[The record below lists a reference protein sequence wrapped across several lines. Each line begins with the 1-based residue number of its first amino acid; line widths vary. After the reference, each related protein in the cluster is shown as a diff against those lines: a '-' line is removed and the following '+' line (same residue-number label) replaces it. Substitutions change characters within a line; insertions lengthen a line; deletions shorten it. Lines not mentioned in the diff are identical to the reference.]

1 MKLPRVA
8 MCVALLWSGLSV
20 ASGVSF
26 SQDSETTAEPS
37 EASTTESE
45 AKPDV
50 ATEEEEKDEEV
61 VVVDPLLT
69 QVEEAIEVTS
79 RRYLKADVHT
89 PWQIMHGILALRQG
103 FLIRRGT
110 EKVPAFDWATGGAT
124 YQGTPLFEKTQFG
137 GRAHLYTEPYAFEGH
152 PNQFQAIMT
161 MLRLPVTQEFRT
173 ADGSITMADMVRN
186 AQMDVND
193 QEETTWTL
201 WFLAAY
207 LKPDAQWRNRYGQ
220 HWSIERLVEIQNYED
235 PADQACGG
243 CHALFALSYAR
254 NAYLHSGKR
263 LTGVWAQADQKIRRY
278 RSAAQH
284 YQNQD
289 GSFST
294 QYFAGPGFTMD
305 FADRLEVSGHMLEW
319 IIMSSTK
326 KELQEPWVRNALNVI
341 SSDLLE
347 QKNVVAKCGPLYHA
361 LHGLVL
367 YRDRMQPKKPVLEVA
382 EETETQEEQAVEEAD
397 GKTKTTS
404 DEAPADE
411 ASDESESSDDSDA
424 KDAPS
429 ETPDKST
436 TDKDA
441 IEAETTNTKPEASDA
456 PRTLVVKD
464 PKKLVVKPVKIVK
477 PTEKK
482 PQPASDHELEPP
494 VDLFD

>member
-1 MKLPRVA
+1 MKLPRVC
-8 MCVALLWSGLSV
+8 MCVALLWSGLFV

-26 SQDSETTAEPS
+26 SQESETAAQPS
-37 EASTTESE
+37 EASATESE
-45 AKPDV
+45 TKSDA

-61 VVVDPLLT
+61 VVDPLLK

-89 PWQIMHGILALRQG
+89 PWQIMHGILALRKG
-103 FLIRRGT
+103 FLIRQGA
-110 EKVPAFDWATGGAT
+110 EKIPAFDWATGGAT

-161 MLRLPVTQEFRT
+161 MLRLPVTQEFKT

-220 HWSIERLVEIQNYED
+220 QWSIERLVEIQNYEN

-263 LTGVWAQADQKIRRY
+263 LTGAWAQADQKIRRY

-305 FADRLEVSGHMLEW
+305 FAERLEVSGHMLEW

-341 SSDLLE
+341 SSDLLA
-347 QKNVVAKCGPLYHA
+347 QKNVAAKCGPLYHA
-361 LHGLVL
+361 LHGLVM
-367 YRDRMQPKKPVLEVA
+367 YRDRMRPKKPVVEVA
-382 EETETQEEQAVEEAD
+382 EKAEADKTPSEEEPD
-397 GKTKTTS
+397 GKTET
-404 DEAPADE
+404 AADE
-411 ASDESESSDDSDA
+411 AADKPKATSSDASESKGASS
-424 KDAPS
+424 
-429 ETPDKST
+429 
-436 TDKDA
+436 TDKTAEDEA
-441 IEAETTNTKPEASDA
+441 AEDKTAEDGAETARTKPEASET

-464 PKKLVVKPVKIVK
+464 PKKLVVQPVKSSK
-477 PTEKK
+477 AAEKE
-482 PQPASDHELEPP
+482 PQPTSDHDLEPP